1 MASTMIDP
9 TITVTRIEALM
20 RTFDVELRATC
31 SAGQWHATL
40 CSSGG
45 AEYTG
50 IGRSL
55 LDALEDLFDV
65 VDLVVDGVP
74 GEAA

>member
-1 MASTMIDP
+1 MIDP
-9 TITVTRIEALM
+9 TITITHIEALM
-20 RTFDVELRATC
+20 RTLDAELRATC
-31 SAGQWHATL
+31 TAGQWHATI

-55 LDALEDLFDV
+55 LGALEDLFDV
-65 VDLVVDGVP
+65 VARVVDGVP

>member
-1 MASTMIDP
+1 MIDP
-9 TITVTRIEALM
+9 TITVMHIEALM
-20 RTFDVELRATC
+20 RTLDAELRATC

-40 CSSGG
+40 CSSSG

-55 LDALEDLFDV
+55 LGALEDLFAV
-65 VDLVVDGVP
+65 VARDRLIALTQEGWCK
-74 GEAA
+74 

>member
-1 MASTMIDP
+1 MIDP
-9 TITVTRIEALM
+9 TITITHIEALM
-20 RTFDVELRATC
+20 RTLDAELRATC

-50 IGRSL
+50 IGSSL
-55 LDALEDLFDV
+55 LGALEDLFAGM
-65 VDLVVDGVP
+65 L
-74 GEAA
+74 

>member
-9 TITVTRIEALM
+9 TITVMHIEALM
-20 RTFDVELRATC
+20 RTLDAELRATC

-40 CSSGG
+40 CSSSG

-55 LDALEDLFDV
+55 LGALEDLFAV
-65 VDLVVDGVP
+65 ML
-74 GEAA
+74 